1 MSVNEKGFSLIESV
15 IVIMLSTVIVM
26 GIQVN

>member
-1 MSVNEKGFSLIESV
+1 MNEKGFSLIESV

>member
-1 MSVNEKGFSLIESV
+1 MNEKGFSLIESV

-26 GIQVN
+26 

>member
-1 MSVNEKGFSLIESV
+1 MNEKGFSLIESV
-15 IVIMLSTVIVM
+15 IVIMLSTVIVI